1 MAKRGISAQ
10 KSHNRFELVLS
21 IHAGAVRRTLGTRP
35 KEETVQYMLLIYGDQ
50 SQRGSMSEEEMGQIM
65 QAYGTFTQELQDS
78 GAMVGG
84 DALEP
89 IETATTVRVRNDET
103 LTTDG
108 PFAETKEQLGG
119 YYLVDAGSLDDAIEW
134 AAKIPGAKHGSVEV
148 RPLMVFE
155 EEGA

>member
-1 MAKRGISAQ
+1 M
-10 KSHNRFELVLS
+10 
-21 IHAGAVRRTLGTRP
+21 
-35 KEETVQYMLLIYGDQ
+35 QYMLLIYGDQ
-50 SQRGSMSEEEMGQIM
+50 NGWQSRTEEENNQLM
-65 QAYGTFTQELQDS
+65 QDYYQFTEDLQKS

-89 IETATTVRVRNDET
+89 TQTATTVRVRNDET

-119 YYLVDAGSLDDAIEW
+119 YYIVDVGSIDEALEW

-148 RPLMVFE
+148 RPVMVFDE
-155 EEGA
+155 DGSSS